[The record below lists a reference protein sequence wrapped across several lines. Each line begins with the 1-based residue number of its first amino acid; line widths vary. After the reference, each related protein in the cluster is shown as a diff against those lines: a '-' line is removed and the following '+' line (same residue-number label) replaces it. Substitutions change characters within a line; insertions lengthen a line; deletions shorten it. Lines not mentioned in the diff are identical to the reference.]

1 MRLVVFN
8 GSPRGEKSNTRI
20 LMEQFL
26 RGFARTSRTA
36 GNEHQVHYLRR
47 VSDQE
52 AFRTAF
58 RAADAAL
65 LAFPLYTDAMPG
77 IVKAFIETLA
87 PLCGREGNPALA
99 FVVQSGF
106 PEAAHSR
113 PVERYNRKLAGRLGC
128 RYLGTVVKG
137 GVEGIQVM
145 PPNMTRRLFTS
156 FESLGESFGRT
167 GELDAGLVRRL
178 AGRER
183 LSPVMR
189 LLYRL
194 LRLTGLTNFYWN
206 GQLKS
211 NGAFERR
218 FAAPYA

>member
-1 MRLVVFN
+1 MRLAVFN
-8 GSPRGEKSNTRI
+8 GSPRGKKSNTRI
-20 LMEQFL
+20 LMDQFL
-26 RGFARTSRTA
+26 QGFARTP
-36 GNEHQVHYLRR
+36 GHEHEVHYLSRE
-47 VSDQE
+47 SDGEEHRE
-52 AFRTAF
+52 AFAS
-58 RAADAAL
+58 AEVAL

-87 PLCGREGNPALA
+87 PLRGRERNPALG

-113 PVERYNRKLAGRLGC
+113 PVERYCQKLAQRLGC

-137 GVEGIQVM
+137 GVEGIQIM
-145 PPNMTRRLFTS
+145 PPTMSRKLFAC
-156 FESLGESFGRT
+156 FEALGEAFGRT
-167 GELDAGLVRRL
+167 GEFDPDLIRRL
-178 AGRER
+178 AGRES
-183 LSPVMR
+183 LSLPVC

-206 GQLKS
+206 SQLKA
-211 NGAFERR
+211 NGAWERR

>member
-1 MRLVVFN
+1 MKLAVFN
-8 GSPRGEKSNTRI
+8 GSPRGKKSNTRI
-20 LMEQFL
+20 LMDQFL
-26 RGFARTSRTA
+26 RGFARSP
-36 GNEHQVHYLRR
+36 GNELEEHYLVQVADHEVQR
-47 VSDQE
+47 E
-52 AFRTAF
+52 AFA
-58 RAADAAL
+58 RAEVAL

-87 PLCGREGNPALA
+87 PLRGREGNPAVG

-113 PVERYNRKLAGRLGC
+113 PVEGYNEKLARRLGC

-145 PPNMTRRLFTS
+145 PPKMTLKLFAA
-156 FESLGESFGRT
+156 FEALGEAFGRT
-167 GELDAGLVRRL
+167 GELSAERVRRL
-178 AGRER
+178 AGREH

-194 LRLTGLTNFYWN
+194 LRLTGLANFYWN
-206 GQLKS
+206 AQLKA
-211 NGAFERR
+211 NGAWERR

>member
-1 MRLVVFN
+1 MKLTVFN
-8 GSPRGEKSNTRI
+8 GSPRGKKSNTRI

-26 RGFARTSRTA
+26 SGFGRTP
-36 GNEHQVHYLRR
+36 GNGFEVHYLSR
-47 VSDQE
+47 VADQE
-52 AFRTAF
+52 AYREAF
-58 RAADAAL
+58 AAAEVVL

-77 IVKAFIETLA
+77 IVKEFIETLC
-87 PLCGREGNPALA
+87 PLCGRAGNPALG

-113 PVERYNRKLAGRLGC
+113 AVERYNEKLSRRLGC
-128 RYLGTVVKG
+128 RYLGTVVRG
-137 GVEGIQVM
+137 GAEGIQVM
-145 PPNMTRRLFTS
+145 PPSMTRRLFAS
-156 FESLGESFGRT
+156 FDAVGETFGRT

-178 AGRER
+178 AGSER
-183 LSPVMR
+183 LSLPMR

-206 GQLKS
+206 GQLKA